1 VAAADLIGG
10 SSAAQGQ
17 RLALLREEMAQRGA
31 DAFCV
36 PRADEYLGEYIP
48 EHNER
53 LRWLTGFTG
62 SAGMAV
68 VLAERA
74 VMFVDGRYTVQVRSQ
89 VHADHYAYAHLVE
102 DPPAEWL
109 ARELPAGARVLVD
122 PRLVTLDW
130 YRKTRATLAAAD
142 IDVLLDTDNPIDRC
156 WSGRPAASA
165 APLLLLDERFTG
177 ESSESK
183 RRRIGAA
190 IETAGAEL
198 ALVFDPESVSWL
210 LNVRGRDIP
219 SQPVLLGFALL
230 EADGTLH
237 LATNPAR
244 IPEGFAAHVGA
255 GVHVVDEVDAAALL
269 GRWSGRRVLAD
280 PESANAWTQLTLAE
294 HGARIVEAPDPV
306 LLPKACKNATEISG
320 ARAAHRRDGAAEV
333 RFLAWLDREVAA
345 GRRHDEGELSDR
357 LGAFRA
363 EGELF
368 HEPSFATISAAGA
381 NAAMCHYNHL
391 NGQPARLPQDGLYL
405 VDSGGQYSDGTTD
418 ITRTVCIGSATA
430 EMCELFTLVL
440 KGHIALARA
449 VFPRGTT
456 GTHLDAL
463 ARQFLWRRGLDY
475 DHGTGHGVGAFLS
488 VHEGPQRIARAWNAT
503 PLAPGMIVSNE
514 PGYYR
519 DGAFGIRCEN
529 LCVVTEVDN
538 ADAEQP
544 MLRFETL
551 TLAPFDRRLIE
562 PSLLD
567 AQERAWLDAYHAEV
581 YEALA
586 PLLPDEDRSWLQQ
599 ATAPVAA

>member
-255 GVHVVDEVDAAALL
+255 GVHVVDEADAAALL